1 MQLGIFSRH
10 MKVGDVVAYEINV
23 VMNFKLGCSL
33 DSYNSKLEMSAL
45 AKFCAVLKNSYFRHC
60 K

>member
-1 MQLGIFSRH
+1 MRAQILGTFSHH

-23 VMNFKLGCSL
+23 VRNFKL
-33 DSYNSKLEMSAL
+33 DSYDSKLKMSAL
-45 AKFCAVLKNSYFRHC
+45 AKLLCSVK

>member
-33 DSYNSKLEMSAL
+33 DSYNSKLEISAL
-45 AKFCAVLKNSYFRHC
+45 AKLLCSVK